1 MKHCQQIRVRFS
13 ELFSASLDSSEK
25 WLVWHHH
32 PAVFPLYLIAR
43 LPVTIRV
50 RLKAGFPSAPKKAYR
65 FNEKQ
70 KAYLDAKFAI
80 GQATG
85 KKLDGD
91 IVAREMRRAL
101 GPDRVCLFKVSEFH
115 SKSRPTSRVVQPRS
129 ANNFSMMP
137 ISGQANKQTT
147 LLEQGKLP
155 WPLHSSIPSPLE
167 VELEVP
173 PKPIRRKR
181 VLPEKAVNNCTCHKP
196 VD

>member
-1 MKHCQQIRVRFS
+1 MKINFKNMKHCQQIRVRFS
-13 ELFSASLDSSEK
+13 ELFSAFIDSSDK

-32 PAVFPLYLIAR
+32 PAVFPLYWIGSTASGLSSNY
-43 LPVTIRV
+43 PGQVEGWV
-50 RLKAGFPSAPKKAYR
+50 LKCTKKAYR

-101 GPDRVCLFKVSEFH
+101 GPDGVCLFKVSEFH

-129 ANNFSMMP
+129 ANNFPMMP
-137 ISGQANKQTT
+137 I
-147 LLEQGKLP
+147 
-155 WPLHSSIPSPLE
+155 
-167 VELEVP
+167 
-173 PKPIRRKR
+173 
-181 VLPEKAVNNCTCHKP
+181 
-196 VD
+196 